1 MADSES
7 SAASGFSEYEQHL
20 VTGGEL
26 LRQDRVSEAQAEFI
40 AALGLRP
47 GDLKALGL
55 LGLACF
61 RLEAFDEALPVYE
74 ELVQLKPSDAS
85 YRLNLGLVHLKLG
98 RPDEAIEQLQR
109 SRELDP
115 SQTRAVSYLGLAY
128 ARNGR
133 YAEAYQAF
141 LQAGQ
146 KDLAREMEQYLSESE
161 RAVIAKA
168 ITAAGALDPAVPP
181 GASDD
186 EVEISVDDD
195 SGIVVLEADEPE
207 SGVHAV
213 AEPSLA
219 NKVEAP
225 EPAEAAEP
233 AAVKQPVAEQSAISA
248 AVDNVVPSS
257 AATGAATRV
266 APGHQ
271 PPQSLSEFATARLVR
286 PDDGDHPFEISAGG
300 VLIVRVKGE
309 VYSRMEGVDVTGG
322 ELAYE
327 IASRRVRGKNT
338 EDSFSTDGRDMFIVS
353 GTGHLIAAPLGA
365 EFTAV
370 TLDDDVFYLREGL
383 VFAFE
388 RELRW
393 ENGHVPGSDG
403 KINMVQFRGQGS
415 VAFRTDKPLLAVK
428 LGSEQVL
435 YIDAHVLAGWI
446 GRVVPRTVK
455 PVSGGGKNAVFVEC
469 TGEGVV
475 LVHEEQELPDADA

>member
-1 MADSES
+1 MAES
-7 SAASGFSEYEQHL
+7 DAGVASKFSEYEQHL

-26 LRQDRVSEAQAEFI
+26 LRQDRVDDAQREFLR
-40 AALGLRP
+40 ALELMP

-61 RLEAFDEALPVYE
+61 RLQAFDQALPVYE
-74 ELVQLKPSDAS
+74 QLVALKPDDAS

-98 RPDEAIEQLQR
+98 SPDEAISQLQR
-109 SRELDP
+109 SRDLDP

-128 ARNGR
+128 ARNGK
-133 YAEAYQAF
+133 YGEAYQAF
-141 LQAGQ
+141 LQGGQ

-161 RAVIAKA
+161 RAVIARA
-168 ITAAGALDPAVPP
+168 ISAAGALPAEVE
-181 GASDD
+181 DD
-186 EVEISVDDD
+186 EEINLDDD
-195 SGIVVLEADEPE
+195 SGVVVIEADEPE

-219 NKVEAP
+219 NKVDPPNAVVSAP
-225 EPAEAAEP
+225 IDGPS
-233 AAVKQPVAEQSAISA
+233 VITA

-266 APGHQ
+266 APGHRA
-271 PPQSLSEFATARLVR
+271 PQSLSEFATARLVR
-286 PDDGDHPFEISAGG
+286 PSDGDHPFEISAGG
-300 VLIVRVKGE
+300 VLIVRVDGQ

-327 IASRRVRGKNT
+327 HASRRVRGKNT
-338 EDSFSTDGRDMFIVS
+338 DEPFAIDGRELFIVS
-353 GTGHLIAAPLGA
+353 GKGHLIAAPLGA

-370 TLDDDVFYLREGL
+370 TLDDDVFYLREEL

-393 ENGHVPGSDG
+393 ENGQVPGSEG
-403 KINMVQFRGQGS
+403 RINMVQFRGRGA
-415 VAFRTDKPLLAVK
+415 VAFRTDRPLLAVK

-435 YIDAHVLAGWI
+435 YVDADVLAGWI

-455 PVSGGGKNAVFVEC
+455 PAGGGRKSAVFVEC

-475 LVHEEQELPDADA
+475 LVHEAHQLPAAASRGAAD